1 MKIVFR
7 EGDENRIV
15 VEQKNEFSI
24 FQAQYVRAQEI
35 FNRLKN
41 DKKTRDDNNIIAFC
55 GDRGSG
61 KTSCM
66 ESFIEQLKNG
76 DTEKEY
82 YPLSTIDPSFFD
94 DTHNILELV
103 LGDMYNQIKQ
113 DNRNKLKEQ
122 RQESVD
128 YDTEKLLMK
137 FNEAM
142 YYMKYLASSQNRE
155 KYYDSLEELDSLG
168 AGLRLQDII
177 SDLFAKFLKYHNRK
191 YIILSIDDLDLNIQG
206 VYAMLEYI
214 RKYFTNEHCIILISV
229 KVDQLVDAIKIHLN
243 NTQHVPVN
251 DSYMMAVKYV
261 NKIIP
266 VGNRVNMPELEDYC
280 DNELEYVEKDAEN
293 KNKSYHSVKEAVTR
307 TIFWK
312 TGYLF
317 YNSKGHSSWIIPRNL
332 RSLRQL
338 LHLLFTMPDRDNDY
352 PNRHQTNQALFK
364 NYFYHVWTQQLDDSY
379 RNRIRLIL
387 SNDNNLSFNKFV
399 ITQLA
404 SLPQFESDKNKFK
417 DLFDPS
423 NYSYNI
429 SLGEVMNVLEY
440 VGRNETDIQLQ
451 LFLFFIRSLYS
462 IKLYEAYDSIT
473 APNEYLENKIF
484 PEGDKYSPEIY
495 ASDAMFE
502 KANALQRLVNG
513 LYFSYDPGDVLP
525 PTKNGHNRDMLLID
539 GNIIA
544 KTLRMLS
551 NNANEVDN
559 KYKQQFRLMEYF
571 ILCTSRYTQIKDQK
585 DKQRNNWTKKFDS
598 PNPVHIANFNN
609 NTKNLV
615 FDVLAPFY
623 NILNLKNTYNR
634 FNTFFMNKN
643 NEMTLYDFAKKQDWT
658 LLNAM
663 LSTASRCRDYENN
676 YHSFL
681 SDAVIRNIEVL
692 LAISEHIKA
701 ERYRKNYSSDT
712 HRCLAEFYKS
722 IINSSM
728 RTYPQ
733 QPDEEAYT
741 IQFNFLESLHNI
753 LNECEVLLF
762 NSIVGIDISEP
773 KISLEDMFSYPTYKQ
788 GTIIRKLNSRLK
800 NIYKQSNYS
809 EWCRIFPEHTDI
821 PREDIIEEINSI
833 MNN

>member
-24 FQAQYVRAQEI
+24 FQAQYVQAQEI

-66 ESFIEQLKNG
+66 ESFIEQLKNE
-76 DTEKEY
+76 DKKHEY
-82 YPLSTIDPSFFD
+82 YPLNTIDPSFFD

-103 LGDMYNQIKQ
+103 LGDMYNQIKSGK
-113 DNRNKLKEQ
+113 RNSPKEQ
-122 RQESVD
+122 SNETID
-128 YDTEKLLMK
+128 YATENLLMK
-137 FNEAM
+137 FNDAM
-142 YYMKYLASSQNRE
+142 YYMKYLANSQNRE
-155 KYYDSLEELDSLG
+155 KYYDPLEELDSLG
-168 AGLRLQDII
+168 AGLRLQYII
-177 SDLFAKFLKYHNRK
+177 SDLFSEFLKYHNRK
-191 YIILSIDDLDLNIQG
+191 YVILPIDDLDLNIQG
-206 VYAMLEYI
+206 VYSMLEYI

-243 NTQHVPVN
+243 NTQHVPAY

-261 NKIIP
+261 NKIMP
-266 VGNRVNMPELEDYC
+266 AGNRVNMPELEDYC
-280 DNELEYVEKDAEN
+280 DRELEYIEKDAEN
-293 KNKSYHSVKEAVTR
+293 KNKPYHSVKEAVTR

-338 LHLLFTMPDRDNDY
+338 LHLLFTMPDRDKND

-364 NYFYHVWTQQLDDSY
+364 NYFYHIWTQQLDDSY
-379 RNRIRLIL
+379 RNRIKLIL

-417 DLFDPS
+417 ELFDPS

-473 APNEYLENKIF
+473 TPEEDIKNKLF
-484 PEGDKYSPEIY
+484 PEGDIDSPEIY

-513 LYFSYDPGDVLP
+513 LYFSYEQDEVLP
-525 PTKNGHNRDMLLID
+525 PTKENYHRDVLVINGDILLDKIKQFPKDEDTID
-539 GNIIA
+539 E
-544 KTLRMLS
+544 T
-551 NNANEVDN
+551 
-559 KYKQQFRLMEYF
+559 YKKQFRLIEYF
-571 ILCTSRYTQIKDQK
+571 MLCISRRVPLKNPDR
-585 DKQRNNWTKKFDS
+585 RNWPKRRNTPD
-598 PNPVHIANFNN
+598 PVHITGFNIGV
-609 NTKNLV
+609 KNLV

-623 NILNLKNTYNR
+623 NILNLKNTYDR
-634 FNTFFMNKN
+634 FNASFMHGQ
-643 NEMTLYDFAKKQDWT
+643 EGETLFEFAKRHEWS
-658 LLNAM
+658 LLNTM
-663 LSTASRCRDYENN
+663 LDTASECRNHKN
-676 YHSFL
+676 CYHSLL
-681 SDAVIRNIEVL
+681 SDAVVRNIEVL
-692 LAISEHIKA
+692 TAISEHFKTQ
-701 ERYRKNYSSDT
+701 RYSKSYSSDT
-712 HRCLAEFYKS
+712 HKCLAEFYMS

-741 IQFNFLESLHNI
+741 IQFNFLEAFHNI
-753 LNECEVLLF
+753 LNECDVLLF
-762 NSIVGIDISEP
+762 NSIVVSNVAESQSSLDDIF
-773 KISLEDMFSYPTYKQ
+773 KYPTYKQ
-788 GTIIRKLNSRLK
+788 STILDKLNKDLKSVYKQLNRSEWRKL
-800 NIYKQSNYS
+800 
-809 EWCRIFPEHTDI
+809 FPADTTI
-821 PREDIIEEINSI
+821 PRERIIEEINSI